1 MATQIP
7 AHPIEVPA
15 FAPSLEFT
23 FSHSERMERIVVA
36 IATGAAAPSIEAS
49 AEAWLSPAEAQR
61 ITRAVTKRRRE
72 YMLGRYAAKTALA
85 VWHNAPSLAAYTIA
99 TGAFDQP
106 VVLAASQADVTLA
119 HTADAA
125 IAIAHERGH
134 PMGVDLETVA
144 PERVEVV
151 RSQVAAKELPSA
163 QTSRYNEVTQLFLLW
178 SAKEALSKALRCGLT
193 CPFEVLAATD
203 VRISEDGLCT
213 GTFVNFAQYQFVAWL
228 VGSRTIA
235 LVCSRNAQLT
245 TALPA
250 MVAFTRE
257 AAEGRRG

>member
-1 MATQIP
+1 MAYQIP
-7 AHPIEVPA
+7 AQPPEVPA
-15 FAPSLEFT
+15 FAPALEFT
-23 FSHSERMERIVVA
+23 FAHTERTERIVVA
-36 IATGAAAPSIEAS
+36 IATSAAAPSIEAS
-49 AEAWLSPAEAQR
+49 ADAWLSAAEAQR
-61 ITRAVTKRRRE
+61 IARAVTKRRRE
-72 YMLGRYAAKTALA
+72 YILGRYAAKTALA
-85 VWHNAPSLAAYTIA
+85 VWHNTPSLATYTIA

-106 VVLAASQADVTLA
+106 VAASASQADVTLA

-134 PMGVDLETVA
+134 PMGVDLETIA
-144 PERVEVV
+144 PERADVV
-151 RSQVAAKELPSA
+151 RTQVGVKELPSA
-163 QTSRYNEVTQLFLLW
+163 QASRYNEVTQLFLLW

-203 VRISEDGLCT
+203 VAINEDGLCT

-228 VGSRTIA
+228 VGSRTLA

-250 MVAFTRE
+250 LMGFTRE
-257 AAEGRRG
+257 ATDGRR